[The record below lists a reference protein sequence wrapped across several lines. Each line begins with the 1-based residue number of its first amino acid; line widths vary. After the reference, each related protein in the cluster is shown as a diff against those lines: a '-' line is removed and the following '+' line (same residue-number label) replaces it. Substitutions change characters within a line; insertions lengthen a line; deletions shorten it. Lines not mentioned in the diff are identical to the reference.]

1 MPTITLWQ
9 YLYSFDHVTD
19 HSKSSIIIKIL
30 IKHTEIVPGHNN
42 KTPNS
47 KQRMLNNDYLHRFD
61 QIKNYQTVGDGK
73 PWCYVLFN
81 GGCRRNHSN
90 I

>member
-1 MPTITLWQ
+1 MPTITSWQ
-9 YLYSFDHVTD
+9 YLYSFD

-30 IKHTEIVPGHNN
+30 IKHTKIVPGHNN

-61 QIKNYQTVGDGK
+61 QFKNYQTVGDGR
-73 PWCYVLFN
+73 YEYI
-81 GGCRRNHSN
+81 CRRNHSN